1 MDFRSDVCFS
11 NSGLD
16 TIDEHTGIIK
26 GVTIARE
33 GVAKGHGVYLD
44 SQFISDVARLGNEAE
59 KGIKVRFGHPN
70 MTSDALGTYLGRFK
84 NFRVSEKKVYADL
97 HMDEIAKKSPKGDLY
112 SYVFGMARSNPD
124 MFGNSIVFKA
134 GNSRYEEELD
144 ENENVITKEYVSI
157 VALTASDLVD
167 TPAATDSFFSAMFAN
182 DSYSDYPEAAVKNA
196 KRGIKLNEEVN
207 NKCATDVGKQRAQ
220 QIAKKEGLSF
230 STIKRTFSYLSR
242 AEEYYNPDDPEA
254 CGTISYLLWGG
265 KPMKAWAERKINE
278 IENNYK
284 QKNQEMEKT
293 FSERVLD
300 VLSSVGIKFSTK
312 EEVENTEVTVTP
324 ELETEV
330 TATVEE
336 EVVEETV
343 AEDATTEEFSAEE
356 SQEAIAQAVEKFEE
370 EREELVK
377 EFSTKEADFT
387 HALAELGEKV
397 KSLQAELEAKQ
408 VELDALSVKPTTVEG
423 SQDPSITGEEIKL
436 SENQKVLQDFL
447 KDIRG

>member
-1 MDFRSDVCFS
+1 MKFRTDVSFS
-11 NSGLD
+11 QN
-16 TIDEHTGIIK
+16 IDDINEEIGIIK
-26 GVTIARE
+26 GVTLARE
-33 GVAKGHGVYLD
+33 GIAKGHGVHLD
-44 SQFISDVARLGNEAE
+44 SKFISDLVELGNSQEQGVKA
-59 KGIKVRFGHPN
+59 RFGHPS
-70 MTSDALGTYLGRFK
+70 MTSDALGTYIGRFK
-84 NFRVSEKKVYADL
+84 NFRVKGKKAKADL
-97 HMDEIAKKSPKGDLY
+97 YMDKVSKKSPKGDLY
-112 SYVFGMARSNPD
+112 SYVFAMARSNPD

-134 GNSRYEEELD
+134 GESRYENELD

-157 VALTASDLVD
+157 VGLTASDLVD
-167 TPAATDSFFSAMFAN
+167 TPAATESLFSADMQLRE
-182 DSYSDYPEAAVKNA
+182 SYSDYPEAAVNNA
-196 KRGIKLNEEVN
+196 KRGIKLNEKVN
-207 NKCATDVGKQRAQ
+207 NRCATDVGKQRAQ
-220 QIAKKEGLSF
+220 QIAKKEALSMD
-230 STIKRTFSYLSR
+230 TIKRTFSYLSR

-278 IENNYK
+278 MENNYK

-293 FSERVLD
+293 FSEKVLD

-312 EEVENTEVTVTP
+312 EEVENTEVAESQEVVT
-324 ELETEV
+324 
-330 TATVEE
+330 E
-336 EVVEETV
+336 EVVEETTEATV

-408 VELDALSVKPTTVEG
+408 VELDALSVKPTAVEG
-423 SQDPSITGEEIKL
+423 SQDPSITGEEVKL
-436 SENQKVLQDFL
+436 SENQKALLNFF
-447 KDIRG
+447 KDIKG